1 MQASEFKQQFLPL
14 SRHLF
19 WKAWQLT
26 GNIQKAED
34 LVQEVYLRLWT
45 KRDKLDGIDNPEAY
59 CTTLVKN
66 MYYNQVRKKH
76 VETVELPLEPTIANE
91 SPMEEGLEQRNA
103 CEQVMH
109 LIGQLPEQQRKV
121 VMLHDVEGKSSEEI
135 HQQTGLQSTNIR
147 VLLSRA
153 RKAIRLSFKN

>member
-1 MQASEFKQQFLPL
+1 MQVSEFKQQYLPL
-14 SRHLF
+14 SSHLF

-26 GNIQKAED
+26 GNIQEAED
-34 LVQEVYLRLWT
+34 LVQEAYLRLWM
-45 KRDKLDGIDNPEAY
+45 KRDMLDDINNPEAY

-66 MYYNQVRKKH
+66 IYYNQVRKKH
-76 VETVELPLEPTIANE
+76 VETVELPLESNIANE
-91 SPMEEGLEQRNA
+91 YPMEERLEQSNA

-121 VMLHDVEGKSSEEI
+121 VTLHDVEGQSGEEI
-135 HQQTGLQSTNIR
+135 HRQTGLQPTNIR

-153 RKAIRLSFKN
+153 RKAIRQSFKK

>member
-1 MQASEFKQQFLPL
+1 MQASEFKQLFLPL

-26 GNIQKAED
+26 GNIQEAED
-34 LVQEVYLRLWT
+34 LVQEVFLRLWT
-45 KRDKLDGIDNPEAY
+45 KRDTLHDIDNPEAY

-66 MYYNQVRKKH
+66 LYYNQVRKKS
-76 VETVELPLEPTIANE
+76 VETTELPLEPTIVNE
-91 SPMEEGLEQRNA
+91 YSLEERVEQRNS
-103 CEQVMH
+103 CEQVMR
-109 LIGQLPEQQRKV
+109 LIDMLPEQQRKV
-121 VMLHDVEGKSSEEI
+121 VMLYDVEGKSSEEI
-135 HQQTGLQSTNIR
+135 HQQTGLQLTNIR